1 MTIVMCT
8 EKKTDVFLLLRPK
21 EQALFKSRAEQ
32 AEMSRSEFLEGLLLG
47 TAPAP
52 APQMDW
58 EKTAGKLKEAGRRL
72 DAIAHEGN
80 RTAWIDGNAYAAV
93 VEEITG
99 LLRGIEIAA
108 GTVSEGGKGE

>member
-1 MTIVMCT
+1 MTIVMCK

-58 EKTAGKLKEAGRRL
+58 EKT
-72 DAIAHEGN
+72 GN